1 MLHILVQ
8 LKQLRY
14 TFLTS
19 HVTFSQGIFRQAKA
33 LQFSRSKTYYLSL
46 KRGEVNPAFNMIEVV
61 SPTHFTEE
69 LVWRFGSGHAISLA
83 VYHLMILFLRMN
95 MIENITEDHASI
107 SCTTCKGIAS
117 LPKGQSTQSWYQQ
130 CWQTEVALKT
140 GINNYLHFKKFYV
153 SMCSTLL
160 LSFTYTAK
168 LFKRKT
174 LYCNFHCCSRP
185 KDSVPTR
192 EIISKRNYI
201 DLN

>member
-1 MLHILVQ
+1 MSHSLH
-8 LKQLRY
+8 R
-14 TFLTS
+14 
-19 HVTFSQGIFRQAKA
+19 RA
-33 LQFSRSKTYYLSL
+33 
-46 KRGEVNPAFNMIEVV
+46 
-61 SPTHFTEE
+61 
-69 LVWRFGSGHAISLA
+69 SLA
-83 VYHLMILFLRMN
+83 FWLWPCYQLSCISPDDPVSLRMN

-117 LPKGQSTQSWYQQ
+117 LPKGQSTPSWYQQ

-153 SMCSTLL
+153 SVCSTLL